1 MPVTLNR
8 LNAKQVR
15 DPLPKGVYADG
26 GGLTL
31 NVTEKGA
38 KSWRFTYRW
47 NGKRPELGFG
57 IFPVVTLAEARR
69 RADLAR
75 QALASKPPLDPKEL
89 FKAPPPPPESQ
100 TFGKFTESFLDQVL
114 PDFRNAKHRQQWRNT
129 LTTYAD
135 SIWKMDIATVDTAD
149 VLAVLQPIWNK
160 KRETARRVRGRI
172 ERILDAAKAQELRS
186 GENPARWRGHLSA
199 VLPDQKKVRQHH
211 AAMPFDDLPAF
222 MAKLRGVKSLSAQ
235 ALELIVLTAA
245 RSGEARGAKWAE
257 IDLEARLW
265 TIPAE
270 RMKANRPHRV
280 PLTEAALAVLQPLSE
295 ARRGEY
301 VFPGPSASKH
311 ISEAALR
318 KLLKRLAP
326 EVTTHGFRSS
336 FRDWVGERTSFP
348 REVAEQSLAHIVGD
362 ETERAYRRGDALE
375 KRRTL
380 MDAWAQFCGAPA
392 GGNVVALHAS

>member
-15 DPLPKGVYADG
+15 DPLPKGVYPDG

-31 NVTEKGA
+31 HVTEKGA

-47 NGKRPELGFG
+47 NKKRPELGFG
-57 IFPVVTLAEARR
+57 SYPVVTLAEARR
-69 RADLAR
+69 RADMAR
-75 QALASKPPLDPKEL
+75 QALASKPPQDPREL

-100 TFGKFTESFLDQVL
+100 TFGQFADTFLNQVL

-135 SIWKMDIATVDTAD
+135 GLWKMDIAEVDTVH
-149 VLAVLQPIWNK
+149 VLAALQPIWNK

-172 ERILDAAKAQELRS
+172 ERILDAAKAQGLRS
-186 GENPARWRGHLSA
+186 GENPARWRGHLST
-199 VLPDQKKVRQHH
+199 VLPDQKKARVHH
-211 AAMPFDDLPAF
+211 PAMAFDDVPAF
-222 MAKLRGVKSLSAQ
+222 MARLRAVDSLSAR
-235 ALELIVLTAA
+235 ALEFILLTAA
-245 RSGEARGAKWAE
+245 RSGEARGARWSE
-257 IDLEARLW
+257 IDMEARLW
-265 TIPAE
+265 TIPAD

-326 EVTTHGFRSS
+326 DVTIHGFRSS
-336 FRDWVGERTSFP
+336 FRDWAGERTAFP
-348 REVAEQSLAHIVGD
+348 REVAEQALAHIVGD

-375 KRRTL
+375 KRQAL
-380 MDAWAQFCGAPA
+380 MDAWAQFCGGHA
-392 GGNVVALHAS
+392 GRVLAFAR